1 MNLWSDPSAR
11 IAIRGLNGFR
21 AAAPSLN
28 TADVPRRP
36 ATEAS
41 IGKAI
46 SAVAISPASS
56 DVVWVGHEN
65 GAVFVSRDANG
76 TAPTWL
82 PCPLSPARYCTSVAP
97 HPTDPAT
104 AYATFGGFVNNN
116 VWVTTDFGHTWNALG
131 KQLPAAPV
139 RTLAIHP
146 AKAGFLYVGTDVGV
160 FASEDGG
167 ATWTPTNQGPANVSV
182 EHLFWSGKV
191 LYAATHGRGMYRIDL
206 AG

>member
-1 MNLWSDPSAR
+1 MNLWSDPAAR

-56 DVVWVGHEN
+56 DEN

-97 HPTDPAT
+97 HPTDPTT